1 MLHAAEE
8 IEEAAAS
15 VPMSDLAIALV
26 DPNPWQPRSVLGEAD
41 LAELT
46 DSIREH
52 GLVQPIVVRARGDRY
67 QLIAGQRRLA
77 AARKLGW
84 ERVPARILDVEDRQ
98 MAEIAIVENLQ
109 RRDLDALEKA
119 ASFKQY
125 LSTWGCTQE
134 ELAKRLSIDR
144 SHVANLIRLLE
155 LPTSVQ
161 TKLREGKLSMGHAR
175 ALLPLGDEDEQVRLA
190 DRVAAEGLSVR
201 AVETEVQ
208 EILRRDDAGLETN
221 DEDDNVTVPTPP
233 SAGSPAA
240 APRRKPGRPATR
252 RSSQVAAVET
262 ELRQALG
269 VKVVVHA
276 NGKGA
281 GRIVIPFAS
290 LDEFQ
295 RLLEHITD

>member
-1 MLHAAEE
+1 
-8 IEEAAAS
+8 
-15 VPMSDLAIALV
+15 
-26 DPNPWQPRSVLGEAD
+26 
-41 LAELT
+41 
-46 DSIREH
+46 
-52 GLVQPIVVRARGDRY
+52 
-67 QLIAGQRRLA
+67 
-77 AARKLGW
+77 
-84 ERVPARILDVEDRQ
+84 

-125 LSTWGCTQE
+125 IATWGCTQD

-155 LPTSVQ
+155 LPAAVQ
-161 TKLREGKLSMGHAR
+161 ERLRGGKLSMGHAR
-175 ALLPLGDEDEQVRLA
+175 ALLALGDEAEQVRLA
-190 DRVAAEGLSVR
+190 DRVATEGLSVR

-208 EILRRDDAGLETN
+208 EILRAD
-221 DEDDNVTVPTPP
+221 DEDPQEPLTTRPDGTGT
-233 SAGSPAA
+233 AA
-240 APRRKPGRPATR
+240 APPPKRKPGRPATR

-262 ELRQALG
+262 QLRRALG

-295 RLLEHITD
+295 RLLEHVCE